1 MAGLVSTRRRISADD
16 QRMVRSEARFRRPRL
31 QHTQKLQIQQFY
43 QKYQELQE
51 PGVFYLNQQASALQN
66 REKGYSTKA
75 TRHLY
80 RIPHFKTEKKSE
92 TVRHSQVQEVSL
104 RCGRGCRDE
113 SNSSV
118 EDLQTVS
125 GENPQESEPLRD
137 VNQHTTGR
145 EYYGRS
151 SNFALLGQL
160 FAHARSKLSAGGNSA
175 LCQQSELLPT
185 AATSEGPLRNSG
197 LGPYRPAGESHTIN
211 KSPLGADR
219 LSIVNLLYDDETSVS
234 EPNSKLL
241 VVTHKEK
248 ARLDTSASVHSHPQ
262 NRDTDSNEFAIT
274 GDFHTAR
281 LENKT
286 ERVALAHPYRRGT
299 FPTNQANDNYGR
311 SRTELAIEKE
321 YLRLFF
327 TNLYYIHPFFS
338 QTQFETRCETT
349 IWSRWPLTDIARGDL
364 HFVALYNVILA
375 VGSLIGSQDTFMGHK
390 KQLDHD
396 LGASHSDMSTA
407 TSSIQLSRIFLD
419 RSKRLLGDCFEICS
433 LESAQTLM
441 LMVSHH
447 LELSYIEREVTDSSF
462 AVAVTVLAECLEAS
476 CLLYVQWDGRTY
488 GACYRITGCI
498 DASIG

>member
-1 MAGLVSTRRRISADD
+1 MLF
-16 QRMVRSEARFRRPRL
+16 RS
-31 QHTQKLQIQQFY
+31 
-43 QKYQELQE
+43 
-51 PGVFYLNQQASALQN
+51 
-66 REKGYSTKA
+66 
-75 TRHLY
+75 
-80 RIPHFKTEKKSE
+80 
-92 TVRHSQVQEVSL
+92 
-104 RCGRGCRDE
+104 
-113 SNSSV
+113 
-118 EDLQTVS
+118 
-125 GENPQESEPLRD
+125 
-137 VNQHTTGR
+137 
-145 EYYGRS
+145 
-151 SNFALLGQL
+151 
-160 FAHARSKLSAGGNSA
+160 
-175 LCQQSELLPT
+175 
-185 AATSEGPLRNSG
+185 
-197 LGPYRPAGESHTIN
+197 
-211 KSPLGADR
+211 
-219 LSIVNLLYDDETSVS
+219 
-234 EPNSKLL
+234 
-241 VVTHKEK
+241 
-248 ARLDTSASVHSHPQ
+248 
-262 NRDTDSNEFAIT
+262 
-274 GDFHTAR
+274 
-281 LENKT
+281 
-286 ERVALAHPYRRGT
+286 
-299 FPTNQANDNYGR
+299 
-311 SRTELAIEKE
+311 
-321 YLRLFF
+321 
-327 TNLYYIHPFFS
+327 IHPFFS